1 MANATSKKEA
11 TVGVTKTQKVA
22 SGTAFSVIKTGGK
35 QYRVSAGDII
45 KIEIMKGEFN
55 VGDKVEFKDVVLV
68 DTGSETKVGTP
79 TVAGAVVKAEIVEIG
94 RDAKVIV
101 ARYKQKSRSGFKKN
115 GHRQPFFKVK
125 ILSI

>member
-1 MANATSKKEA
+1 MANTTSKKA
-11 TVGVTKTQKVA
+11 KIGVTKATEVA

-35 QYRVSAGDII
+35 QYRVSVGDIV

-55 VGDKVEFKDVVLV
+55 VGDKIDFKEVVLV
-68 DTGSETKVGTP
+68 DTGTETKVGTP
-79 TVAGAVVKAEIVEIG
+79 TVAGAVVKGEIVEID

-115 GHRQPFFKVK
+115 GHRQPYFKVK

>member
-1 MANATSKKEA
+1 
-11 TVGVTKTQKVA
+11 
-22 SGTAFSVIKTGGK
+22 
-35 QYRVSAGDII
+35 
-45 KIEIMKGEFN
+45 MKGVFN
-55 VGDKVEFKDVVLV
+55 VGDKLDFNEVVLV

-79 TVAGAVVKAEIVEIG
+79 TVAGAVVKGELVEIG